1 MILEKRSIDMP
12 ISDPL
17 IRENYWIGYKDQIII
32 KIFKAFI
39 E

>member
-1 MILEKRSIDMP
+1 MCKWILEKRSIDMP

-17 IRENYWIGYKDQIII
+17 IEYKDQIII